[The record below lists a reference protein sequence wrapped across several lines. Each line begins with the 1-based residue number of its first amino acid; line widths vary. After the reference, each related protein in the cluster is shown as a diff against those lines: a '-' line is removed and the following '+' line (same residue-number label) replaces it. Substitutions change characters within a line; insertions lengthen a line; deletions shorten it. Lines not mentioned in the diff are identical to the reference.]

1 MLSPELSPFCLK
13 AGSIRRSSSRR
24 RRSHRTLSEETTEE
38 AAEDKFDPLDEP
50 IVRHTALNM
59 SVRHCV
65 CDTAGADT
73 SCVSPCSLLCLLCRP
88 TRCWRRSPH
97 IPSAP
102 GEEARLASSVRFGCE
117 TTQRLTLGTTS
128 TVFTATPSGVGPAPW
143 RRPGN
148 GGQAACAATA
158 RRFSRPVTMSTAGS
172 TSPWI
177 RTAPPLSV
185 STLPPLFLPI
195 ARRGSGKIW

>member
-50 IVRHTALNM
+50 IVRHPALNV
-59 SVRHCV
+59 SLPHCAYPNPNP
-65 CDTAGADT
+65 CL
-73 SCVSPCSLLCLLCRP
+73 SPCSLLCLLCRP
-88 TRCWRRSPH
+88 TRCWPRCPH
-97 IPSAP
+97 ILSAP
-102 GEEARLASSVRFGCE
+102 GEEARLASSVRSGHE
-117 TTQRLTLGTTS
+117 TTRKPTLGTTS
-128 TVFTATPSGVGPAPW
+128 TAFTATPSEVGPAPW

-158 RRFSRPVTMSTAGS
+158 RRSSRPATMSTAGS
-172 TSPWI
+172 TSPLI
-177 RTAPPLSV
+177 RTALPLWA
-185 STLPPLFLPI
+185 STLPPPFLPT
-195 ARRGSGKIW
+195 ALRGSGKIW